1 MKLYHRTFEGEE
13 ILRDGFKDST
23 GTWGT
28 EVLSTGVW
36 FSDRALDENE
46 GGAGNAVMV
55 IDIPEHKISDY
66 EWIQRGLDYR
76 EWLVPAALADQ
87 YLVGTIFL

>member
-28 EVLSTGVW
+28 DVLTTGVW
-36 FSDRALDENE
+36 FSDRALEEDE
-46 GGAGNAVMV
+46 GGAGDAVMV
-55 IDIPEHKISDY
+55 VDIPEQLISDY
-66 EWIQRGLDYR
+66 EWIQRGRNYR
-76 EWLVPAALADQ
+76 EWLIPAAFANK